1 MSFSAGS
8 VYHDLTLLQLCGS
21 GAFGEV
27 WLCRDISRKKL
38 AVKIISKGRLGEF
51 WRRELQGVINY
62 RTITEQTS
70 GLLQIYHVGEDE
82 DFFYYTMEA
91 ADSLSQENY
100 VPDTLSAR
108 LAANGPLPPETLQ
121 SVLKEIFNGIK
132 VIHPAG
138 FAHRDIKP
146 DNIIFVHGKPR
157 IGDIGLIS
165 ALSATMSQ
173 LAGTLEFLPP
183 ELRSS
188 DSPDQVDRKSRQGS
202 DLYAFGKVVYCA
214 VTGEEPQKWPAIPCG
229 IPLSL
234 PLKFYLRLS
243 MQLCDRNPARR
254 LHSLDELEHEM
265 REIERKLLFGETFR
279 DKIIYFRKTAIRE
292 VIGATY
298 QVLRW
303 FRRHWCFGPILLALF
318 GTAVWM
324 AWPEKPYD
332 ITAEVT
338 QEYVN
343 KKAGISMT
351 IPKQWDVMSSST
363 MLDVYK
369 NPGEELKRDF
379 SAKYLKAMKM
389 VLEDGAESI
398 FCDADEKFKDNI
410 TISPQTKAPANFANA
425 PLDGVRLMIRG
436 IFLQNGVEMEIHKL
450 QRTMIHGAPAIMIDA
465 TNYVSPKMAEGC
477 RVNMYMIMRT
487 PETMIDITLT
497 TKHETFEKRKEQ
509 FEAVLKTLKFQP
521 PYSGKK

>member
-132 VIHPAG
+132 VIHQAG

-214 VTGEEPQKWPAIPCG
+214 VTGEEPQKWPAIPSG

-265 REIERKLLFGETFR
+265 SEIERKLLFGETFR

-303 FRRHWCFGPILLALF
+303 FRRHWCLGPALICAFVCSIIL
-318 GTAVWM
+318 
-324 AWPEKPYD
+324 AWPKKPFD
-332 ITAEVT
+332 LADQKT
-338 QEYVN
+338 QKYVN
-343 KKAGISMT
+343 TRAGISMT
-351 IPKQWDVMSSST
+351 IPKQWSVLSPETFLS
-363 MLDVYK
+363 MLK
-369 NPGEELKRDF
+369 G
-379 SAKYLKAMKM
+379 AKTTDLQQLEQLKAAVENGMEM
-389 VLEDGAESI
+389 I
-398 FCDADEKFKDNI
+398 ICDIDRIYFDNI
-410 TISPQTKAPANFANA
+410 TVVPQQKVTENPTDI
-425 PLDGVRLMIRG
+425 PLDELRLKVQTDFASYGVKS
-436 IFLQNGVEMEIHKL
+436 EIHEVRKTVVQGKNAL
-450 QRTMIHGAPAIMIDA
+450 MVDA
-465 TNYVSPKMAEGC
+465 TLFNSPEYKEGC
-477 RVNMYMIMRT
+477 RVNIYRVMKT
-487 PETMIDITLT
+487 PELEFSITLSSRHKT
-497 TKHETFEKRKEQ
+497 YQKRKEE
-509 FEAVLKTLKFQP
+509 FEAVLKTLEFLPVKENQIQ
-521 PYSGKK
+521 K

>member
-62 RTITEQTS
+62 RAITEQTS

-108 LAANGPLPPETLQ
+108 LSANGPLPQETLQ
-121 SVLKEIFNGIK
+121 AVLKEIFNGIK
-132 VIHPAG
+132 VIHQAG

-165 ALSATMSQ
+165 SLSATISQ
-173 LAGTLEFLPP
+173 IAGTLEFLPP

-214 VTGEEPQKWPAIPCG
+214 VTGEEPQKWPAIPSG

-265 REIERKLLFGETFR
+265 CEIERKLQFGETFR
-279 DKIIYFRKTAIRE
+279 DRIIHFRKTAIRE
-292 VIGATY
+292 VFGATY
-298 QVLRW
+298 QLLRW
-303 FRRHWCFGPILLALF
+303 FRRHWCLGPALVCAFVCSIILA
-318 GTAVWM
+318 
-324 AWPEKPYD
+324 
-332 ITAEVT
+332 
-338 QEYVN
+338 
-343 KKAGISMT
+343 
-351 IPKQWDVMSSST
+351 
-363 MLDVYK
+363 
-369 NPGEELKRDF
+369 
-379 SAKYLKAMKM
+379 
-389 VLEDGAESI
+389 
-398 FCDADEKFKDNI
+398 C
-410 TISPQTKAPANFANA
+410 
-425 PLDGVRLMIRG
+425 
-436 IFLQNGVEMEIHKL
+436 ME
-450 QRTMIHGAPAIMIDA
+450 R
-465 TNYVSPKMAEGC
+465 
-477 RVNMYMIMRT
+477 RR
-487 PETMIDITLT
+487 
-497 TKHETFEKRKEQ
+497 
-509 FEAVLKTLKFQP
+509 
-521 PYSGKK
+521 